1 LKRCKFNAN
10 CFIIIYVQNGADN
23 AAVRRRSINILHF
36 LHRRPHLLPAAPPK
50 VWYKLEDT
58 ADGRARWGM
67 GGGDRNSN
75 SCDKLNGSCL
85 GWKGEVKQKVPEMKK
100 MWL

>member
-1 LKRCKFNAN
+1 
-10 CFIIIYVQNGADN
+10 
-23 AAVRRRSINILHF
+23 
-36 LHRRPHLLPAAPPK
+36 
-50 VWYKLEDT
+50 
-58 ADGRARWGM
+58 M

-100 MWL
+100 NVALMRRQQVNQFNWKPERLGRGEKAVIGFLTCVGCRVTHI